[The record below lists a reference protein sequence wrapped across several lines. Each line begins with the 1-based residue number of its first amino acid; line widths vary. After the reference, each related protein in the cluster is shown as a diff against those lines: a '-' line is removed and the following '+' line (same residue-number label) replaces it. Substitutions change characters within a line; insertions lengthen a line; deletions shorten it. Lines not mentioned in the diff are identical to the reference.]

1 MSKPKVSIIVP
12 IYNVSAYLEKCL
24 NSIINQTLEAIEII
38 LVNDCSPDPLDHEIC
53 ANYAER
59 DNRIVYIK
67 HEDNLGLSEARNAG
81 IELAKANYITF
92 VDSDDFIK
100 PDMLKIIYE
109 EAITNNRDI
118 VIFGFDSIDED
129 NNNHISSMPQ
139 AGDIEGDLL
148 KNFLENKN
156 TTNPSVW
163 NKLWKK
169 SLFIDNNIRFPQ
181 GVYFEDVIT
190 TAQLLYFAK
199 NVTFIDQSF
208 YFYLS
213 RKNSITLSFSKKHI
227 DDIFLTYNLLIKF
240 LTSINKLDFY
250 RESLEGRIWEMF
262 RYHQNT
268 GLALAT
274 QNEKNTLIDYF
285 IKKAYSQKLP
295 DIHYY
300 FPHKIYE

>member
-1 MSKPKVSIIVP
+1 M
-12 IYNVSAYLEKCL
+12 
-24 NSIINQTLEAIEII
+24 
-38 LVNDCSPDPLDHEIC
+38 IC
-53 ANYAER
+53 VNYAER

-199 NVTFIDQSF
+199 DIIFIDQSF
-208 YFYLS
+208 YFYVL

-227 DDIFLTYNLLIKF
+227 DDIFLAYHLLTEF
-240 LTSINKLDFY
+240 LTSIDKLDFY
-250 RESLEGRIWEMF
+250 RESLEDRIWEMF